1 MAASASALRHGSGQ
15 ALLRTGFD
23 KLPGLANSGAGRT
36 NGVVFAYP
44 PGWAVRGAVAALVTV
59 STARPEALE
68 GERYEIVRS
77 S

>member
-1 MAASASALRHGSGQ
+1 MAASPSALRHGSGQ
-15 ALLRTGFD
+15 ALLRTGFY
-23 KLPGLANSGAGRT
+23 KLPGLASSRAGRT

-44 PGWAVRGAVAALVTV
+44 PGWTVRGAVAALVTD

-68 GERYEIVRS
+68 GERNDIVRS